1 MRAHLL
7 QYGFQPNYHVWVYH
21 GEDQPIDHSIRYASI
36 SYENTNYGANFGLVT
51 EMVYDAHMQVADITT
66 HYENVQS
73 EEMNRGESPNAEA
86 HKFYD
91 MLASAN
97 EPVYDGA
104 TEAWQLIAIRLLAFR
119 INWHTTKK
127 CLDHF
132 IQLLLDIA
140 PRKNSI
146 PKNYYDTKKVISSL
160 GLKYVKIDCC

>member
-1 MRAHLL
+1 MHGVFEFVSTAIDQPSYIEDGGIRCPCVKCICQKILKPSHMRAHLL

-104 TEAWQLIAIRLLAFR
+104 TEA
-119 INWHTTKK
+119 
-127 CLDHF
+127 
-132 IQLLLDIA
+132 
-140 PRKNSI
+140 
-146 PKNYYDTKKVISSL
+146 
-160 GLKYVKIDCC
+160 